1 VIRSPGHCEQSSID
15 GDGSSSSQ
23 FKKAGSVSG
32 FLFKVTNWRFSNMP
46 SPPNDE
52 VVLQLADDAAP
63 QPAGIVERLVR
74 DDVDRKR
81 FLKMAGSAGAAS
93 FGAFA
98 LAACGSSKKAAST
111 AATASTSS
119 TASSSSTGDL
129 GILNYA
135 LTLEYLETEFYGKV
149 VASGLFSGK
158 VGALIKD
165 FGNQE
170 LTHVE
175 ALKGAVEKLGG
186 TPVAKPEG
194 KFPISNANQVAQ
206 LAYTVENLG
215 AAAYL
220 GQAPNIQS
228 PEVLATALAIHTVE
242 ARHAATLGTL
252 VKKSVTP
259 QGAFATPADMS
270 TVLAAVKPFLA

>member
-1 VIRSPGHCEQSSID
+1 
-15 GDGSSSSQ
+15 
-23 FKKAGSVSG
+23 
-32 FLFKVTNWRFSNMP
+32 MP
-46 SPPNDE
+46 SPAND
-52 VVLQLADDAAP
+52 QAPP

-81 FLKMAGSAGAAS
+81 FLKLAGSAGAAS
-93 FGAFA
+93 FGAFV
-98 LAACGSSKKAAST
+98 LAACGGSSSSGKSATT
-111 AATASTSS
+111 AAVPAIRSS
-119 TASSSSTGDL
+119 SSSASSTGDL

-135 LTLEYLETEFYGKV
+135 LTLEYLETEFYSKV
-149 VASGLFSGK
+149 VAAGLFKGK
-158 VGALIKD
+158 VGSLIMD
-165 FGNQE
+165 FGRQE
-170 LTHVE
+170 VTHVE

-186 TPVAKPEG
+186 TPAVKPEG
-194 KFPISNANQVAQ
+194 KFPITSATQVAE

-220 GQAPNIQS
+220 GQAANIQN
-228 PEVLATALAIHTVE
+228 PEVLASALAIHTVE

-270 TVLAAVKPFLA
+270 TVLAAIKPFLA

>member
-1 VIRSPGHCEQSSID
+1 
-15 GDGSSSSQ
+15 
-23 FKKAGSVSG
+23 
-32 FLFKVTNWRFSNMP
+32 MP
-46 SPPNDE
+46 SPPNGE
-52 VVLQLADDAAP
+52 SPP
-63 QPAGIVERLVR
+63 QAAGIVERLAR

-93 FGAFA
+93 FGAFV
-98 LAACGSSKKAAST
+98 LAACGGSKKS
-111 AATASTSS
+111 ATATVAPASAPTTS
-119 TASSSSTGDL
+119 ASGATGDL
-129 GILNYA
+129 AILNYA

-149 VASGLFSGK
+149 VAAGLFSGK

-165 FGNQE
+165 FARQE
-170 LTHVE
+170 TTHVE

-186 TPVAKPEG
+186 TPAAKPAG
-194 KFPISNANQVAQ
+194 KFPISSAGQVAQ

-220 GQAPNIQS
+220 GQAANIKS
-228 PEVLATALAIHTVE
+228 PEVLASALAIHTVE

-259 QGAFATPADMS
+259 HGAFATPADMP
-270 TVLAAVKPFLA
+270 TVLAAIKPFLA